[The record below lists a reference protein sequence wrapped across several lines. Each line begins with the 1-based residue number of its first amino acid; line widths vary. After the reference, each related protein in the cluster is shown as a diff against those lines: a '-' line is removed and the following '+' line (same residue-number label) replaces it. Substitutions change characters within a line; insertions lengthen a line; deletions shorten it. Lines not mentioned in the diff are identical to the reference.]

1 MTVTQFPYRLPRAW
15 YSASFE
21 EFLASATST
30 VLGQLTHNSNVA
42 VDLTQKDAWEG
53 QIGILKT
60 CLKDRSGFLLL
71 EFNIPRMG
79 LRADAVLL
87 ISGCVVILEFKV
99 GEKSTHPG
107 DLNQVWEYALD
118 TKNFHEPSHDLPI
131 IPVLVPTALG
141 SDRLSPR
148 KLSADQV
155 CEPFATSP
163 DMLPQLLDE
172 LAQQFPGHIN
182 DSEWIGGRYKPT
194 PTIIEAARHLYANHR
209 VAEIVHTEADEKS
222 LSDTARR
229 VEELIQH
236 AREHDEKII
245 CFVTGVPGAGKT
257 LVGLNIATSHRENN
271 DTHAVYLSGNGP
283 LVTVLREALTRDDVT
298 RRKLRGE
305 RISKAEAGKPIKA
318 FIQNVHHFR
327 DEGLRDGD
335 KPPVDRIVIF
345 DEAQRAWNREKT
357 SRFMQQRKGI
367 PGFSSSE
374 PEFLLEY
381 MNRHSGWAVVVC
393 LVGGGQEIHTGEA
406 GIGAWV
412 DASVDRFPNWTLCA
426 SRKLTDAEYGA
437 GAPLVRAAE
446 HTRTRFF
453 DDLHLTTSIRS
464 FRAEN
469 VSAFVKALLDC
480 DEVAARNYLDSLR
493 KKYPIVITRDLNVA
507 KHWVRSQARGVE
519 RYGLLTSSKAMRLK
533 PHAIDVRVEADP
545 VNYFLGEPSDV
556 RSSYYL
562 EDCATEFQVQGLELD
577 WTLVTWDADLRRS
590 QGAWSYHDF
599 RGNKWQTIR
608 SQENQRNLKNAYRVL
623 LTRARQGLAIFV
635 PPGSHDDPTRPPA
648 IYDATFQY
656 LRDLGLQTL
665 ASY

>member
-1 MTVTQFPYRLPRAW
+1 MTAAQSHHRLPRAW

-21 EFLASATST
+21 EFLSSPTSM

-42 VDLTQKDAWEG
+42 VDLTQKDAWVA
-53 QIGILKT
+53 QIGHLRAWLKA
-60 CLKDRSGFLLL
+60 RSGFLLL

-99 GEKSTHPG
+99 GEKNPSTA

-118 TKNFHEPSHDLPI
+118 TKNFHEPSHGLPV
-131 IPVLVPTALG
+131 IPVLVPTAFV
-141 SDRLSPR
+141 SDRLPPR
-148 KLSADQV
+148 VLAADQV
-155 CEPFATSP
+155 CEPFASGP
-163 DMLPQLLDE
+163 ELMPQLLDE
-172 LAQQFPGHIN
+172 LAQQFPGRIN
-182 DSEWIGGRYKPT
+182 DSVWLSGRYKPT
-194 PTIIEAARHLYANHR
+194 PTIIEAARHLYANHK
-209 VAEIVHTEADEKS
+209 VAEIVHTEADERG

-229 VEELIQH
+229 VEDLIQH
-236 AREHDEKII
+236 AREYGEKVI

-257 LVGLNIATSHRENN
+257 LVGLNIATSHRESN

-283 LVTVLREALTRDDVT
+283 LVTVLREALTRDDVS
-298 RRKLRGE
+298 RRKQLGE
-305 RISKAEAGKPIKA
+305 RITKADAGKPIKA

-327 DEGLRDGD
+327 DEGLRDGN

-367 PGFSSSE
+367 PGFCSSE

-406 GIGAWV
+406 GIGAWI
-412 DASVDRFPNWTLCA
+412 DACVDRFPHWNLCA
-426 SRKLTDAEYGA
+426 SGKLTDAEYDA
-437 GAPLVRAAE
+437 GAPLGRAAKYAL
-446 HTRTRFF
+446 TRFY

-464 FRAEN
+464 FRSEN

-480 DEVAARNYLDSLR
+480 DEIAARDLLGSLR
-493 KKYPIVITRDLNVA
+493 DKYPIVITRDLDVA
-507 KHWVRSQARGVE
+507 KHWVRSQARGTE
-519 RYGLLTSSKAMRLK
+519 RYGLLTSSKAVRLK

-545 VNYFLGEPSDV
+545 VNYFLGQAGDV

-577 WTLVTWDADLRRS
+577 WTLVTWDADLRHS
-590 QGAWSYHDF
+590 QGTWSYHDF

-608 SQENQRNLKNAYRVL
+608 SQENRRNLKNAYRVL

-635 PPGSHDDPTRPPA
+635 PPGSRDDPTRQPLM
-648 IYDATFQY
+648 YDATFQY
-656 LRDLGLQTL
+656 LLDLGLQTL
-665 ASY
+665 KP